1 MYESGRSSGWSS
13 GESRSDLTLAPAA
26 RTLRPCCAMLLLAGV
41 MAAGLL
47 LSGAS
52 MTKQCPLT
60 APLILKD
67 LQGGFVGQTGTVWTI
82 APDCSFTVARQTG
95 PKIADPH
102 KNGRLTS
109 DQEKRLAALLA
120 RTELA
125 ALPKQLGGV
134 PQANAHQITV
144 SYGRMLCV
152 LNLPPAGG
160 SADPQRAS
168 ADPLAAW
175 VVELGDALKDMIGI

>member
-1 MYESGRSSGWSS
+1 
-13 GESRSDLTLAPAA
+13 
-26 RTLRPCCAMLLLAGV
+26 MLLPAGV
-41 MAAGLL
+41 VAAGLL
-47 LSGAS
+47 LSEAS
-52 MTKQCPLT
+52 MAEECPLT

-67 LQGGFVGQTGTVWTI
+67 LQGGFVGQTGTVWTV
-82 APDCSFTVARQTG
+82 APDCSFTVSRQTG
-95 PKIADPH
+95 PKTADPH
-102 KNGRLTS
+102 KQGRLTL

-120 RTELA
+120 RNELA

-144 SYGRMLCV
+144 SYGQMRCV

-160 SADPQRAS
+160 SADPRRVS

-175 VVELGDALKDMIGI
+175 VVELGDILKDMIGI